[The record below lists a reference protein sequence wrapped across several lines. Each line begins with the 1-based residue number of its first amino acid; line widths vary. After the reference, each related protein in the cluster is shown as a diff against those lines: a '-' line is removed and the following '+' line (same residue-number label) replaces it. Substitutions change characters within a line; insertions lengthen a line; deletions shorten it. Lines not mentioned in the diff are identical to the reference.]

1 MAYSP
6 PHRRFTRLGLGA
18 FIGLGFMVAGAA
30 LACAIV
36 PAILTALAVAITG
49 A

>member
-6 PHRRFTRLGLGA
+6 PPRRAPMGLA
-18 FIGLGFMVAGAA
+18 VFIGLGLLVAGAA

-36 PAILTALAVAITG
+36 PAILTALAVAIIG